1 MYLGWFL
8 VLAVPIVL
16 LYIFTIPKCGQ
27 CEDGAGYTLLEY
39 LKAEKSTSYR
49 AALAFMVWLLAFS
62 IRFAWPWDALAA
74 LGMMLMF
81 ETILFASCGSRK
93 FITIVLLVFSFAC
106 IALAFSSG

>member
-8 VLAVPIVL
+8 VLAAPIVL
-16 LYIFTIPKCGQ
+16 LYIFTIPKCEQ
-27 CEDGAGYTLLEY
+27 REDGSGYTLLEY
-39 LKAEKSTSYR
+39 LKVERSIGYR
-49 AALAFMVWLLAFS
+49 ASLAFIVWLLAFS
-62 IRFAWPWDALAA
+62 IRFAWPWDGLAA

-106 IALAFSSG
+106 IALAFTSG